1 MPKALGFCTH
11 MGDMEEADGSQ
22 HLNSLDLAFAANL
35 GVSQRIED
43 LLYFSFSL
51 HKNLPS
57 K

>member
-11 MGDMEEADGSQ
+11 MGDMEEGDGSQ

-51 HKNLPS
+51 HKNLPP